1 MPDKKIV
8 ILGGGQ
14 AAANAIRAIRNLDQN
29 CQVSLVSEEI
39 SLPYERP
46 PLSKKCITGE
56 KTFESCQFFDGE
68 FYDNHNIELHLD
80 RKVEL
85 VDFKNQKLLINNQ
98 ASIGFD
104 QLLIATGSTNRV
116 LAVDG
121 LAPDQILY
129 LRTMAESQAIV
140 DQVQNKKRVLIIG
153 GGFIG
158 MELAAS
164 LRSLGKTVTVIE
176 VGPQLMGRAIP
187 REIAGIVLEK
197 HEQAGVAVHLDT
209 TVTTV
214 MNEGDC
220 YKAEMSNGNT
230 VVFDLIIVG
239 IGIRPNLDAFADGDL
254 RTDNGVVTDECGR
267 TSIDNVYAA
276 GDVASF
282 YHPHYDTHMRLES
295 WKHAQSHGMS
305 VGKNMAGEP
314 TVYSEIPW
322 IWSEQYDYNLQL
334 SGIANGYDSCIKRGD
349 SPEEGIVYFY
359 LRRNRIIG
367 ACGVS
372 VGPKIGRDIRA
383 AGMLAKA
390 SQEVDPDVLSDTGQ
404 KLQSLLLN

>member
-1 MPDKKIV
+1 MPEKSIV

-68 FYDNHNIELHLD
+68 FYDNHDIELHLD

-85 VDFKNQKLLINNQ
+85 VDFKNQKLLIDNQ

-104 QLLIATGSTNRV
+104 QLLIATGSTNRIFT
-116 LAVDG
+116 VDG

-140 DQVQNKKRVLIIG
+140 DQAQTENRVLIIG

-164 LRSLGKTVTVIE
+164 LRSLGKAVTVIE
-176 VGPQLMGRAIP
+176 AGSQLMGRAIP
-187 REIAGIVLEK
+187 CEIADIVQAK
-197 HEQAGVAVHLDT
+197 HEEAGVTVHLDT
-209 TVTTV
+209 TVTSVTSG
-214 MNEGDC
+214 EGS
-220 YKAEMSNGNT
+220 YKAELSNGDK
-230 VVFDLIIVG
+230 VVFDLIVVG
-239 IGIRPNLDAFADGDL
+239 IGITPNLDAFADENL
-254 RTDNGVVTDECGR
+254 RTDNGIVTNEYGQ

-282 YHPHYDTHMRLES
+282 YHPHYDSYMRLES
-295 WKHAQSHGMS
+295 WKHAQSHGIS
-305 VGKNMAGEP
+305 VGKNMAGQS
-314 TVYSEIPW
+314 TAYNEIPW
-322 IWSEQYDYNLQL
+322 MWSEQYDYNLQL
-334 SGIANGYDSCIKRGD
+334 SGIANGYESCVKRGD
-349 SPEEGIVYFY
+349 SPDEGIVYFY
-359 LRRNRIIG
+359 LHRNRIIG

-372 VGPKIGRDIRA
+372 VGPKIGRDIRV

-390 SQEVDPDVLSDTGQ
+390 SQEVDPEVLSDTDQ
-404 KLQSLLLN
+404 KLQSLLAK

>member
-1 MPDKKIV
+1 MPDKNIV

-14 AAANAIRAIRNLDQN
+14 AAANAIRAIRNLDQK
-29 CQVSLVSEEI
+29 CQVTLVSEEI

-56 KTFESCQFFDGE
+56 KTLESCVFFDNE
-68 FYDNHNIELHLD
+68 FYDNHDIELHLD
-80 RKVEL
+80 RKVEF
-85 VDFKNQKLLINNQ
+85 VDFQTRKLLIDKQ
-98 ASIGFD
+98 APIAFD

-116 LAVDG
+116 LPVDG
-121 LAPDQILY
+121 LAPEQILY
-129 LRTMAESQAIV
+129 LRTMSESQAIV
-140 DQVQNKKRVLIIG
+140 DQLQTKNRVLIIG

-164 LRSLGKTVTVIE
+164 LRSLGKAVTVIE
-176 VGPQLMGRAIP
+176 ASSQLMGRAIP
-187 REIAGIVLEK
+187 CEIAGIVQGK
-197 HEQAGVAVHLDT
+197 HEHEGVAVHLGA
-209 TVTTV
+209 TVTSVTSD
-214 MNEGDC
+214 GGSD
-220 YKAEMSNGNT
+220 KAQLSNGHT

-239 IGIRPNLDAFADGDL
+239 IGIKPNLDPFADGDL
-254 RTDNGVVTDECGR
+254 HTDDGIVTDEYGR

-282 YHPHYDTHMRLES
+282 YHPHYDSYMRLES

-305 VGKNMAGEP
+305 VGKNMAGES
-314 TVYSEIPW
+314 TVYNEIPW
-322 IWSEQYDYNLQL
+322 MWSEQYDYNLQL
-334 SGIANGYDSCIKRGD
+334 SGIASGYDACIKRGD

-359 LRRNRIIG
+359 LRGNRIIG

-372 VGPKIGRDIRA
+372 IGPKIGRDIRV

-390 SQEVDPDVLSDTGQ
+390 SQKVDPDVLSDTDQ
-404 KLQSLLLN
+404 KLQSLLSK

>member
-1 MPDKKIV
+1 MSGKKIV

-29 CQVSLVSEEI
+29 CHVALVSEET

-56 KTFESCQFFDGE
+56 KTLESCQFFDIE

-80 RKVEL
+80 RKVEF
-85 VDFKNQKLLINNQ
+85 VDFNNQKLLIENQ
-98 ASIGFD
+98 VPIVFD
-104 QLLIATGSTNRV
+104 QLLIATGSTNRT
-116 LAVDG
+116 LSIDG
-121 LAPDQILY
+121 LGAEQILY
-129 LRTMAESQAIV
+129 LRTMTESQAIV
-140 DQVQNKKRVLIIG
+140 DQVQTKNRVLIIG

-164 LRSLGKTVTVIE
+164 LQSLGKTVTVIE
-176 VGPQLMGRAIP
+176 AGPQIMGRAIP
-187 REIAGIVLEK
+187 REIAGIVQNR

-209 TVTTV
+209 TATTV

-220 YKAEMSNGNT
+220 YKAEMSDGNT

-239 IGIRPNLDAFADGDL
+239 IGIRPNLDAFVDGDL
-254 RTDNGVVTDECGR
+254 CTDDGVVTDEYGR

-282 YHPHYDTHMRLES
+282 YHPHYDAHMRLES
-295 WKHAQSHGMS
+295 WKHAQSHGMN
-305 VGKNMAGEP
+305 VGKNIAGESA
-314 TVYSEIPW
+314 VYNEIPW
-322 IWSEQYDYNLQL
+322 MWSEQYDFNLQL
-334 SGIANGYDSCIKRGD
+334 SGVPSGFESCVKRGD

-372 VGPKIGRDIRA
+372 VGPKIGRDIRV

-390 SQEVDPDVLSDTGQ
+390 NQEVDPDVLSDTDQ
-404 KLQSLLLN
+404 KLQSLLSK

>member
-85 VDFKNQKLLINNQ
+85 VDFKNQKLLIDNQ

-129 LRTMAESQAIV
+129 LRTMAESQAI
-140 DQVQNKKRVLIIG
+140 
-153 GGFIG
+153 
-158 MELAAS
+158 
-164 LRSLGKTVTVIE
+164 
-176 VGPQLMGRAIP
+176 
-187 REIAGIVLEK
+187 GIYMV
-197 HEQAGVAVHLDT
+197 
-209 TVTTV
+209 
-214 MNEGDC
+214 
-220 YKAEMSNGNT
+220 
-230 VVFDLIIVG
+230 
-239 IGIRPNLDAFADGDL
+239 
-254 RTDNGVVTDECGR
+254 
-267 TSIDNVYAA
+267 
-276 GDVASF
+276 
-282 YHPHYDTHMRLES
+282 
-295 WKHAQSHGMS
+295 
-305 VGKNMAGEP
+305 
-314 TVYSEIPW
+314 
-322 IWSEQYDYNLQL
+322 
-334 SGIANGYDSCIKRGD
+334 
-349 SPEEGIVYFY
+349 
-359 LRRNRIIG
+359 
-367 ACGVS
+367 
-372 VGPKIGRDIRA
+372 
-383 AGMLAKA
+383 
-390 SQEVDPDVLSDTGQ
+390 
-404 KLQSLLLN
+404 

>member
-1 MPDKKIV
+1 MPGKKIV

-29 CQVSLVSEEI
+29 CHVALVSEEA

-46 PLSKKCITGE
+46 PLSKKCITGG
-56 KTFESCQFFDGE
+56 KTLESCQFFDSE
-68 FYDNHNIELHLD
+68 FYIDHDIELHLD
-80 RKVEL
+80 RKVDL
-85 VDFKNQKLLINNQ
+85 VDFQNHRLLVDKRPPI
-98 ASIGFD
+98 AFD
-104 QLLIATGSTNRV
+104 QLLIATGSKNRI
-116 LAVDG
+116 LSIDG
-121 LAPDQILY
+121 LAAEEILY

-140 DQVQNKKRVLIIG
+140 NETQTRNQVLIIG

-164 LRSLGKTVTVIE
+164 LTSLDKAVTVIE
-176 VGPQLMGRAIP
+176 SGSQLMGRAIP
-187 REIAGIVLEK
+187 REIAGILQK
-197 HEQAGVAVHLDT
+197 RHEQVGVRFHLDT
-209 TVTTV
+209 TVSSV
-214 MNEGDC
+214 MSDGDS
-220 YKAEMSNGNT
+220 YKANLSNGDT
-230 VVFDLIIVG
+230 VDFDLIIVG
-239 IGIRPNLDAFADGDL
+239 IGIRPNLDAFADGGL
-254 RTDNGVVTDECGR
+254 HTDDGVVTDEYGR

-282 YHPHYDTHMRLES
+282 YHPHYDAYMRLES

-305 VGKNMAGEP
+305 VGKNIAGES
-314 TVYSEIPW
+314 TVYNEIPW
-322 IWSEQYDYNLQL
+322 MWSEQYDFNLQL
-334 SGIANGYDSCIKRGD
+334 SGVPSGFESCVKRGD

-372 VGPKIGRDIRA
+372 VGPKIGRDIRV

-390 SQEVDPDVLSDTGQ
+390 NQEVNPDVLSDTSQ
-404 KLQSLLLN
+404 KLQSLLPK